1 MNPIDDDA
9 FVNFAAVVFA
19 AAENHDFAYGKKTV
33 TTDTTEEDNSVSQ
46 YKSSTSCLAI
56 IKQFW
61 GTTATSTIKKEP
73 VLNLANSRLFKR
85 RAEQRKIHDVA

>member
-9 FVNFAAVVFA
+9 FANFAAVVFA

-33 TTDTTEEDNSVSQ
+33 TTDTTEDNSVSK
-46 YKSSTSCLAI
+46 YKSSTSCLPI

-73 VLNLANSRLFKR
+73 VLNIANSRLFKR
-85 RAEQRKIHDVA
+85 RAEQRQINDVT